1 MSDSDLLTVLSVMLD
16 CHALELSSALRFTVA
31 SRIVLFAS
39 VELYAWLKLIM
50 HRIALELP
58 RVLPY
63 NRVVLVV
70 LCSRRLSAV
79 VVLSAVVELILLAI
93 DVVFVILEFSL
104 TEAFIRLRVRFVDNC
119 VELSVIDVTILDTVI
134 VLLLAVEFSRVD
146 DVILPWSMVLFWTE
160 LFSRVARLM
169 LASVR
174 LVRIKVALAV
184 ELVFTLLA

>member
-1 MSDSDLLTVLSVMLD
+1 M
-16 CHALELSSALRFTVA
+16 A